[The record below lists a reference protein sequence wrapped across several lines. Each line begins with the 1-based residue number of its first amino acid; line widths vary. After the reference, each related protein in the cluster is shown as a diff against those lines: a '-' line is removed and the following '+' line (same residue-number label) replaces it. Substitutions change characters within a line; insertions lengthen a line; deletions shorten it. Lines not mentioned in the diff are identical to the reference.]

1 MLSSQVL
8 AMWQLFIL
16 VLGLLELLSSGCH
29 VLQPSRG
36 AACEYLIRETNGK
49 TMFVNKIDIKSEK
62 VVLLEL
68 FLLNSY
74 EVFCQTK

>member
-1 MLSSQVL
+1 
-8 AMWQLFIL
+8 L
-16 VLGLLELLSSGCH
+16 VVHTLLERCCPFTIPGCH